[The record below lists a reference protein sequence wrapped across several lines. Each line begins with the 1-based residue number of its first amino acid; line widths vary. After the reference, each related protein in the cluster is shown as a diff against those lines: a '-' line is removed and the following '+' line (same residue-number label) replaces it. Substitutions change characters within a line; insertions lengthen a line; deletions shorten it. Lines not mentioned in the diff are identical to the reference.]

1 MVKYVDLKSL
11 EETFNNVY
19 DFEMLKHKTGQHLK
33 ELVQNYPQNFLKDE
47 QGSLPK
53 GLSYSDLNI
62 RYKCVNIFINNFD
75 REAPFFRICFD
86 LVHPRTGIQI
96 FYYDVD
102 YNIDGEFSDEYF
114 GRY

>member
-1 MVKYVDLKSL
+1 MVKYVDLKSI

-19 DFEMLKHKTGQHLK
+19 DFEILKHKTGQRLK
-33 ELVQNYPQNFLKDE
+33 ELVQNYPNNFLKDE

-53 GLSYSDLNI
+53 GLNYSDLSI

-75 REAPFFRICFD
+75 REVPFFRICFD
-86 LVHPRTGIQI
+86 LVHPMTGIQI

-102 YNIDGEFSDEYF
+102 YNIDGKFSDEYF